1 MFMGENEKS
10 TLFFFIMDA
19 DEKYITIVCN
29 DEKYL
34 YKWWWKIQKMMMRN
48 TIAYDAEKYNI
59 KWWWETQ
66 LQMIMRNTIA
76 NDDEKYNCK
85 SWIEIQSQMM
95 MRNKIGKDE
104 EKYSCWHWGLR
115 VCSWSAICLLVLQ
128 HLTTHHQKHWIGTYN
143 PKNNRENFEDR
154 VQTSKLV
161 FQAQKNRFGTMQ
173 CYSYW

>member
-1 MFMGENEKS
+1 MPMRN
-10 TLFFFIMDA
+10 
-19 DEKYITIVCN
+19 TIACN

-48 TIAYDAEKYNI
+48 TIAYDAEKPNI

-66 LQMIMRNTIA
+66 LQMMMRNTIA

-85 SWIEIQSQMM
+85 RWIEIQSQMM
-95 MRNKIGKDE
+95 MRYTIGKDE

-161 FQAQKNRFGTMQ
+161 FQAQKNRFGTIL
-173 CYSYW
+173 